1 MTVALTGDVLVHP
14 PLVQQART
22 DGGGTTVDFGP
33 MLAAQRDFVAAADL
47 AVCHLET
54 PVAPAAGPFEGYP
67 LFSVPP
73 QVLSGLAGV
82 GYDACT
88 TASNHT
94 LDQGTAGNERTLDAL
109 DAAGLAHSGSYRSA
123 EEAAVPLVLD
133 APGARVAVLS
143 ATYDLNTGPP
153 DRPWQVDVIET
164 AELLA
169 DARSAKESGAELVLV
184 ALHDGAEYVS
194 EPTAAQR
201 QRARDLLADPAVD
214 FVYGHHAHVVQP
226 LERINGKWVA
236 YGLGNT
242 IAAHE
247 TPVPQTREGLLLQVS
262 FTLDEAGRWS
272 TTDLAWVAS
281 FHPLDPPHRWCA
293 LGAGAVCSDSAA
305 ADAEVLARTADAVD
319 LLGADGDGA
328 RSLLRS

>member
-1 MTVALTGDVLVHP
+1 VTVALTGDVLVHP

-22 DGGGTTVDFGP
+22 DAGGTTVDFGP

-54 PVAPAAGPFEGYP
+54 PVAPAEGPFEGYP

-73 QVLSGLAGV
+73 QVLGGLAGV

-94 LDQGTAGNERTLDAL
+94 LDQGTAGIERTLDAL
-109 DAAGLAHSGSYRSA
+109 DAAGLAHSGSYRST

-133 APGARVAVLS
+133 ASGARVAVLS
-143 ATYDLNTGPP
+143 ATYGLNTGPP
-153 DRPWQVDVIET
+153 DAAWQVDVIDT
-164 AELLA
+164 AELRA
-169 DARSAKESGAELVLV
+169 DARSAKESGADLVLV
-184 ALHDGAEYVS
+184 ALHDGVEYET
-194 EPTAAQR
+194 EPTATQR
-201 QRARDLLADPAVD
+201 QRARELLADPAVD
-214 FVYGHHAHVVQP
+214 LVYGHHAHVVQP

-247 TPVPQTREGLLLQVS
+247 TPVPRTREGLLLRVT
-262 FTLDEAGRWS
+262 FTLDGAGRWS

-281 FHPLDPPHRWCA
+281 FQPLDPPHRWCA
-293 LGAGAVCSDSAA
+293 LGAGEVCSGSAA
-305 ADAEVLARTADAVD
+305 DDAAVLARTADAVN
-319 LLGADGDGA
+319 LLGADADGA
-328 RSLLRS
+328 RSLLGS